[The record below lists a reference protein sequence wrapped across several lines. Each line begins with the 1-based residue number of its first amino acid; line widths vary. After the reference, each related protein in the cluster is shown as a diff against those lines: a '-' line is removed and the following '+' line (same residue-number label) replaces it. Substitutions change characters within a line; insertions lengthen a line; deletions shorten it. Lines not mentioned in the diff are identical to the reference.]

1 MDTLLILIFI
11 AGYMGIAL
19 EHRLRVDKAAI
30 ALLMF
35 GSIWSVYAYCRP
47 GGAGLFQ
54 KTSPTLHQCQGKE
67 DESDGSCRS
76 DEDIGIHS
84 THQDMQLTIPIAPA
98 RAVSTVMMILRMFF
112 QFAFICEDFLIYEL

>member
-1 MDTLLILIFI
+1 MMDTLLILIFV

-54 KTSPTLHQCQGKE
+54 KTSPTLHQCQGEKNKSNGFE
-67 DESDGSCRS
+67 
-76 DEDIGIHS
+76 
-84 THQDMQLTIPIAPA
+84 P
-98 RAVSTVMMILRMFF
+98 
-112 QFAFICEDFLIYEL
+112 